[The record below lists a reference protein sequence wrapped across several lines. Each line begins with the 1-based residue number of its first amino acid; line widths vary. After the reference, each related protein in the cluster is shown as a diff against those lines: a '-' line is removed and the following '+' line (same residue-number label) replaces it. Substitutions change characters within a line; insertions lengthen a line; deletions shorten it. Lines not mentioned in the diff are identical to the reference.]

1 MDEELY
7 LTLPPETLQKIL
19 DSINILEQ
27 THYSISLIF
36 EQINETSSE
45 YSQEILDTLKDELVL
60 LENEIQELKN
70 KLITVS

>member
-27 THYSISLIF
+27 THYSIYLIF

>member
-1 MDEELY
+1 LDEELY

-27 THYSISLIF
+27 THYSIYLIF

>member
-27 THYSISLIF
+27 THYSIYLIF

-45 YSQEILDTLKDELVL
+45 YSQEILDTLKEELVL